1 MRTVSPD
8 ARAMSRIPTYCR
20 APWPLAWALFVG
32 VCAMVWGGCS
42 PSASDATDATSQSTT
57 QVAPASK
64 WVHVRLQ
71 GELDV
76 GAQAL
81 LERAIRT
88 AKSEDARTLVVE
100 IDTPGGALDVL
111 WVLQRQLYEAES
123 SGIET
128 VAWINRHATSAGA
141 LVSLACKRI
150 YMHSGGTIGSALPV
164 VVGAEG
170 LMPIPDATVRE
181 KEISFLRSQFAAAA
195 EKHGRN
201 PALAAAMVDPD
212 AEARLIKVDGEAR
225 VVGAGEYDALRQ
237 EGREFSLLDT
247 LAVKGKLVNL
257 TARRA
262 VELRMADA
270 LADDAPALM
279 ERAGLNAT
287 TVVGPLE
294 KSRSESFVAWIERL
308 TPILLMAGLV
318 LGFLELKSPG
328 FGVPGVLAIAA
339 FVVLLVGKYFAGLA
353 EVPHLVA
360 VGAGVVLLIIEL
372 FVMPGVL
379 WFGALG
385 LLLIFGGLV
394 LSGAGTDLA
403 LHEPFAREALLRSTL
418 QLLAAASG
426 ALVLSFVLSRY
437 LPKTP
442 VLRKAVLTHAQS
454 AELGEG
460 VGMSTIAVGTRAVA
474 LTDLRPVGKIR
485 CLNQAAGVE
494 HEARSEG
501 PLVRAGATVVVVQA
515 DMGRLLVREVST

>member
-1 MRTVSPD
+1 
-8 ARAMSRIPTYCR
+8 
-20 APWPLAWALFVG
+20 
-32 VCAMVWGGCS
+32 
-42 PSASDATDATSQSTT
+42 
-57 QVAPASK
+57 
-64 WVHVRLQ
+64 
-71 GELDV
+71 
-76 GAQAL
+76 
-81 LERAIRT
+81 
-88 AKSEDARTLVVE
+88 
-100 IDTPGGALDVL
+100 
-111 WVLQRQLYEAES
+111 
-123 SGIET
+123 
-128 VAWINRHATSAGA
+128 
-141 LVSLACKRI
+141 
-150 YMHSGGTIGSALPV
+150 MHSGGTIGSALPV

-170 LMPIPDATVRE
+170 LMPIPDASVRE

-287 TVVGPLE
+287 AVVGPLE

-385 LLLIFGGLV
+385 LLLIFGCMNRLRARPCCARRCNCWLRRV
-394 LSGAGTDLA
+394 ERSCCRSPSRATCPRLRCCVK
-403 LHEPFAREALLRSTL
+403 PF
-418 QLLAAASG
+418 
-426 ALVLSFVLSRY
+426 
-437 LPKTP
+437 
-442 VLRKAVLTHAQS
+442 
-454 AELGEG
+454 
-460 VGMSTIAVGTRAVA
+460 
-474 LTDLRPVGKIR
+474 
-485 CLNQAAGVE
+485 
-494 HEARSEG
+494 
-501 PLVRAGATVVVVQA
+501 
-515 DMGRLLVREVST
+515 